1 MTAMPVIHVRVSEAD
16 AQRLHEMGKPDGLS
30 QAKVLAALIRYAAA
44 RGLTIEPAEARVRET
59 S

>member
-1 MTAMPVIHVRVSEAD
+1 MPVIHVRVSEAD
-16 AQRLHEMGKPDGLS
+16 AQRLADMGRPDGLS